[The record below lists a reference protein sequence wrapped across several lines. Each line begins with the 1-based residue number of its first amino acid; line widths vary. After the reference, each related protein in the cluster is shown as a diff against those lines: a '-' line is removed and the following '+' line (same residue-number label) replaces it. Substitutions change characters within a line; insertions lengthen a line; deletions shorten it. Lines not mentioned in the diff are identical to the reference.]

1 MASTDPSGAPKR
13 LLLIDGSALFYR
25 CYYAF
30 IRNPL
35 RTKKGEATSISY
47 GIIQTLLPILAARR
61 PDKVA
66 IVFDTSA
73 PTFRHRVYPEYKAH
87 RPPVPG
93 DMISQLPRAREVI
106 RLLGIPIV
114 EQDGVEA
121 DDLIGS
127 LAVIDRSSRL
137 SSTPS
142 YSYVIWPAGSFFC
155 TLIRAAAPRR
165 ASPVFMRDILP

>member
-1 MASTDPSGAPKR
+1 MKR

-47 GIIQTLLPILAARR
+47 GIIQTLLPLLSSRR

-121 DDLIGS
+121 DDLI
-127 LAVIDRSSRL
+127 
-137 SSTPS
+137 
-142 YSYVIWPAGSFFC
+142 
-155 TLIRAAAPRR
+155 
-165 ASPVFMRDILP
+165 